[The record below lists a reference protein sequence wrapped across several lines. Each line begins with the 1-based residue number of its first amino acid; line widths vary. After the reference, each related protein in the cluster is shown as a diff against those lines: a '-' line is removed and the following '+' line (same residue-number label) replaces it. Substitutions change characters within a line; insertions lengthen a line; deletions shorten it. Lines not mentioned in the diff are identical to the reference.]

1 MMFNDNYWKK
11 KKKEK
16 KCYYTI
22 IWYLNERKK
31 KLCFQSK
38 CFVMFLVNTV
48 IFVIHQDYTKIQP
61 REYTMDQNEIR
72 MRLER

>member
-31 KLCFQSK
+31 SCVSR
-38 CFVMFLVNTV
+38 VNV
-48 IFVIHQDYTKIQP
+48 
-61 REYTMDQNEIR
+61 
-72 MRLER
+72 L